1 MKSSNIKWRI
11 NNEGFVFYSSEDGG
25 IRDDIGDVASQ
36 ILMCLVDE
44 EKAREVEGG
53 ILVPHNRAAWLDKE
67 TTETLSM
74 PPAYPFI
81 IDISLEGTLRDAF
94 SKYNVIFRRNDGG
107 IIVNPIRKGGFLR
120 ISDSENY
127 MFIKEQY

>member
-11 NNEGFVFYSSEDGG
+11 NNEGFVFYSSADCG

-81 IDISLEGTLRDAF
+81 IDISMEGELSGHA
-94 SKYNVIFRRNDGG
+94 SSV
-107 IIVNPIRKGGFLR
+107 
-120 ISDSENY
+120 
-127 MFIKEQY
+127 